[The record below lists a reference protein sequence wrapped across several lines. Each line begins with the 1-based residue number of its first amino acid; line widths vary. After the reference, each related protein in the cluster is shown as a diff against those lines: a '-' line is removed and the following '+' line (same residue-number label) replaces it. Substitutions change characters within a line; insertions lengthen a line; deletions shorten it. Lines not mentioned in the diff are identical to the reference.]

1 MKVTRFWVALTLV
14 IESGAELTIDYGY
27 DTARVDARQVET
39 WHRAF
44 ACALDA
50 LARTPDALLGTLSI
64 ADEATR
70 NALAQA
76 QDTARAWPAA
86 QQQPLHLQFA
96 DAARATPD
104 AIALEYEDVH
114 GGVHRATYRELDVG
128 TSRIAAALRRR
139 GVQPDTPVAL
149 CVERSFDMVMALV
162 GVLKAGAA
170 YLPIDPADV
179 GRSYEAVI
187 RINSQSGKGGVA
199 YVMERDHGFRLP
211 RNFQIE
217 FSREVQRVTN
227 ATGCELTSREIG
239 AIFEREYLAV
249 AGPYQLTDFS
259 WNRDS
264 TDSDGCHVKA
274 RLERGAERIDLAGS
288 GGGPVHAF
296 VEALNEAFG
305 TDLEVRD
312 YNEHAMGVGADAKA
326 VAYVELANKGATRT
340 DSRCGVA
347 IDDSIVVAPVRA
359 LVSAFNRLGQE
370 ALRPAREIAS
380 R

>member
-1 MKVTRFWVALTLV
+1 ARGAGGALFDTLVVFENYPVDDTARDADPRALALSGVRSIEATDFALTLV

-50 LARTPDALLGTLSI
+50 LARTPEALLGTLSI

-149 CVERSFDMVMALV
+149 
-162 GVLKAGAA
+162 
-170 YLPIDPADV
+170 
-179 GRSYEAVI
+179 
-187 RINSQSGKGGVA
+187 
-199 YVMERDHGFRLP
+199 
-211 RNFQIE
+211 
-217 FSREVQRVTN
+217 
-227 ATGCELTSREIG
+227 
-239 AIFEREYLAV
+239 
-249 AGPYQLTDFS
+249 
-259 WNRDS
+259 
-264 TDSDGCHVKA
+264 
-274 RLERGAERIDLAGS
+274 
-288 GGGPVHAF
+288 
-296 VEALNEAFG
+296 
-305 TDLEVRD
+305 
-312 YNEHAMGVGADAKA
+312 
-326 VAYVELANKGATRT
+326 
-340 DSRCGVA
+340 
-347 IDDSIVVAPVRA
+347 
-359 LVSAFNRLGQE
+359 
-370 ALRPAREIAS
+370 
-380 R
+380 